1 MNIPIQFGWPQV
13 ILFVVALVGLVLLIS
28 MITGI
33 IIGEEIERAE
43 DASEDA
49 RVRGSRKYT
58 RRRRVRAGRGATG
71 ILLILLAV
79 SLLWATFLVQSYLGL
94 TGDIKV
100 AVVRATRI
108 VNTVGNLPPLMS
120 VELILYDKDGHQ
132 ISDNT
137 YGVMGNEW
145 ELQGDIIKFPSWMNV
160 VGLHSGYKLTR
171 LEGRYDKVD
180 LERNNKHTVIELNG
194 GDDNFFKTA
203 QTQTWLSPFVEAS
216 YGNAVILPSDGKTYE
231 VLVSQTGLY
240 AVPLKQ

>member
-1 MNIPIQFGWPQV
+1 MNIPIQFGLPQI

-33 IIGEEIERAE
+33 IIGEEIEQAE

-49 RVRGSRKYT
+49 RVREHRKYI
-58 RRRRVRAGRGATG
+58 RRRHVRAGRGVTG
-71 ILLILLAV
+71 ILLLLIAI

-100 AVVRATRI
+100 AVVRATPI
-108 VNTVGNLPPLMS
+108 ANLQHLMS
-120 VELILYDKDGHQ
+120 VEMILYDKDGHQ

-137 YGVMGNEW
+137 YGVMGDEW

-171 LEGRYDKVD
+171 LEGRYDNPD
-180 LERNNKHTVIELNG
+180 LERNNKHSVIVLNG

-203 QTQTWLSPFVEAS
+203 QTQTWLSPFVEAL
-216 YGNAVILPSDGKTYE
+216 YGNAVILPANGKTYE

-240 AVPLKQ
+240 ALPLKQ

>member
-1 MNIPIQFGWPQV
+1 MNIPIQFGLPQV

-33 IIGEEIERAE
+33 IIGEEIEQAE

-49 RVRGSRKYT
+49 RVRGQRKYI
-58 RRRRVRAGRGATG
+58 RRRHVRAGRGTTG
-71 ILLILLAV
+71 ILLLLIAI

-100 AVVRATRI
+100 AVVRATSI
-108 VNTVGNLPPLMS
+108 KNLPHIMS
-120 VELILYDKDGHQ
+120 VEMILYDKDGHQ

-137 YGVMGNEW
+137 YGIMGDEW
-145 ELQGDIIKFPSWMNV
+145 ELQGDIIKFPSWLNV

-171 LEGRYDKVD
+171 LEGRYDD
-180 LERNNKHTVIELNG
+180 PNLERNNKHSVIVLNG

-240 AVPLKQ
+240 ALPVK

>member
-1 MNIPIQFGWPQV
+1 MNIPVQFGLPQV

-33 IIGEEIERAE
+33 IIGEEIEQAE

-49 RVRGSRKYT
+49 RVRGHGKYL
-58 RRRRVRAGRGATG
+58 RRRHVRAGRGVTG
-71 ILLILLAV
+71 ILLLLIAI

-100 AVVRATRI
+100 AVVRATPI
-108 VNTVGNLPPLMS
+108 ANLQHLMS
-120 VELILYDKDGHQ
+120 VEMILYDKDGHQ

-137 YGVMGNEW
+137 YGVMGDEW
-145 ELQGDIIKFPSWMNV
+145 ELQGDIIKFPSWLNV

-171 LEGRYDKVD
+171 LEGRYDNPD
-180 LERNNKHTVIELNG
+180 LERNNKHSVIVLNG

-203 QTQTWLSPFVEAS
+203 QTQTWLSPFVEAL
-216 YGNAVILPSDGKTYE
+216 YGNAVILPANGKTYE

-240 AVPLKQ
+240 ALPLKQ